1 MGAVKSWMMDM
12 EQLVE
17 EAIVSGIA
25 KNESEILA
33 HVKSNMSIV
42 DEKHVKEHTIKILGE
57 F

>member
-1 MGAVKSWMMDM
+1 MGAVKAWAMDM

-17 EAIVSGIA
+17 ESIVNGA
-25 KNESEILA
+25 RNESDVLA
-33 HVKSNMSIV
+33 YVKTNMSIV

>member
-1 MGAVKSWMMDM
+1 MGAVKAWAMDM

-33 HVKSNMSIV
+33 HVKSNMDFV
-42 DEKHVKEHTIKILGE
+42 DEKHVKEHAIKILGQ